1 MQLKEGT
8 LLKNG
13 KYKVLRVLGQGG
25 FGITYLATLRQSVQ
39 GSLGSFDA
47 EITVAVKEFFMKS
60 CCTRDADATQVC
72 TSAGA
77 QVSLIDKLKR
87 RFVKEAKMLSSLHHE
102 NIVPVTDVFE
112 ENNTC
117 YYIMQYLE
125 GGSLKTWVEKNGPMS
140 EKEAKMYIRQVGDA
154 LSYLHNTRQMC
165 HFDVKPANIM
175 LNGKGQAVLIDF
187 GISKQYASSKDTSL
201 SAPVG
206 LTPGFSPLEQYQ
218 GVMPDFSP
226 SSDVYSLAC
235 TLYYLLTGTVPPDA
249 PTIMEHGLGPQPD
262 AISSQCWEAISRA
275 MMPLRNDRLQTIR
288 EFVDILDSPVA
299 GEETVPSVATP
310 DASADEEDTVSNSQ
324 DDRTGI
330 TPTSSRQFKIPGTSI
345 ILALCAC
352 VVAAMAVWFLYP
364 RSKEVTDLSWTD
376 THQEQFQY
384 TGSVRN
390 GKPHGEGVARYADG
404 RLYEG
409 TFRKGLKDGKA
420 RFTDRCHS
428 VFTGVYAADTIQS
441 GRLDYYDG
449 TIYFEGDFVNDQPY
463 DGLWYY
469 VKGNKPFVRLT
480 QGKENKADE

>member
-299 GEETVPSVATP
+299 GEETVASVATP
-310 DASADEEDTVSNSQ
+310 DASADEEDTVSNPQ

-352 VVAAMAVWFLYP
+352 VVAAMAVWF
-364 RSKEVTDLSWTD
+364 
-376 THQEQFQY
+376 
-384 TGSVRN
+384 
-390 GKPHGEGVARYADG
+390 ARYADG

-469 VKGNKPFVRLT
+469 VKGNKPFIRLT

>member
-1 MQLKEGT
+1 MKKLVA
-8 LLKNG
+8 LLLAAIM
-13 KYKVLRVLGQGG
+13 VLSM
-25 FGITYLATLRQSVQ
+25 A
-39 GSLGSFDA
+39 
-47 EITVAVKEFFMKS
+47 
-60 CCTRDADATQVC
+60 
-72 TSAGA
+72 
-77 QVSLIDKLKR
+77 
-87 RFVKEAKMLSSLHHE
+87 
-102 NIVPVTDVFE
+102 
-112 ENNTC
+112 
-117 YYIMQYLE
+117 
-125 GGSLKTWVEKNGPMS
+125 
-140 EKEAKMYIRQVGDA
+140 
-154 LSYLHNTRQMC
+154 
-165 HFDVKPANIM
+165 
-175 LNGKGQAVLIDF
+175 
-187 GISKQYASSKDTSL
+187 
-201 SAPVG
+201 
-206 LTPGFSPLEQYQ
+206 
-218 GVMPDFSP
+218 
-226 SSDVYSLAC
+226 
-235 TLYYLLTGTVPPDA
+235 
-249 PTIMEHGLGPQPD
+249 
-262 AISSQCWEAISRA
+262 AI
-275 MMPLRNDRLQTIR
+275 
-288 EFVDILDSPVA
+288 
-299 GEETVPSVATP
+299 
-310 DASADEEDTVSNSQ
+310 ASADEEDTVSNSQ

-376 THQEQFQY
+376 THQEHFQY